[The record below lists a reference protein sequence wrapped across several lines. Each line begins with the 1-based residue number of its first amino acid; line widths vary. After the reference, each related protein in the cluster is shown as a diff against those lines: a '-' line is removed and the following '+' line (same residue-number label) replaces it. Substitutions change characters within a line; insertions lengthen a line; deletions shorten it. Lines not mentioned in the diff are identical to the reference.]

1 MEEYIKSELI
11 GGKSPRYL
19 DIFQMCLLFYPLH
32 ITIHFVL
39 LLLMTGPTVHHD
51 VDYKIARAFHIL
63 LTTPMQVQP
72 MQVQKQ
78 LPSRTWQHCTGEH
91 YSRDFG
97 NQLWHPLVTVD
108 QE

>member
-39 LLLMTGPTVHHD
+39 LLLMTD
-51 VDYKIARAFHIL
+51 
-63 LTTPMQVQP
+63 
-72 MQVQKQ
+72 
-78 LPSRTWQHCTGEH
+78 
-91 YSRDFG
+91 
-97 NQLWHPLVTVD
+97 PLYTMMSITK
-108 QE
+108 